1 MQSRFNQLNKDKYFT
16 SNTSI
21 NHSIS
26 TSIAYKLKQFQ
37 IAIGWKWRTGKPYTK
52 SVITNNKM
60 EFEGINTERLPNYHR
75 LDFSSTYQFYFSK
88 KNKLKGKIGVSIKN
102 IYNQKNH
109 SSREFTGFNNI
120 NDSISIQDRYSLGF
134 TPNFLFKVYW

>member
-37 IAIGWKWRTGKPYTK
+37 IAIGWKWRENH
-52 SVITNNKM
+52 IQN
-60 EFEGINTERLPNYHR
+60 RLLLIIKWN
-75 LDFSSTYQFYFSK
+75 
-88 KNKLKGKIGVSIKN
+88 LKV
-102 IYNQKNH
+102 
-109 SSREFTGFNNI
+109 
-120 NDSISIQDRYSLGF
+120 
-134 TPNFLFKVYW
+134 